1 MCYQISLCLMCGRKG
16 SRPCRGV
23 FYKGSCKRYT
33 RLVCIAYGMC
43 RTRIR
48 NSGYYIRID
57 IIPSCQKLTAIISH
71 LQSCVREHL
80 WTERDSRALNE
91 LLCYEQK
98 QNGSFGAIVGKH
110 DDILMTRAIGLWV
123 ALREME
129 LPRIVKNET
138 KKVVAARKVV
148 SAATL

>member
-1 MCYQISLCLMCGRKG
+1 MDSTLTLQQSPQLYLIC
-16 SRPCRGV
+16 SRA
-23 FYKGSCKRYT
+23 FAK
-33 RLVCIAYGMC
+33 IYG
-43 RTRIR
+43 
-48 NSGYYIRID
+48 
-57 IIPSCQKLTAIISH
+57 
-71 LQSCVREHL
+71 
-80 WTERDSRALNE
+80 RDSRALDE

-129 LPRIVKNET
+129 LPRIVKNEA
-138 KKVVAARKVV
+138 KKVVATRKVV